1 MEGRARTVVSDQLSQ
16 FTGQSKNSRLWV
28 QSHHR
33 PGQTSAAAPSTRYF
47 LYLAFHKSGQLTNLT
62 SWSLLRFCF
71 ILSLQPVSPT
81 SHTTQHFLTWVLGTR
96 TLPAVPCPAL
106 FGSSGKDANI
116 GCFVFI
122 FSMLIF
128 FLLLAQSQCREQT
141 CQEHAR

>member
-28 QSHHR
+28 RSRHR

-81 SHTTQHFLTWVLGTR
+81 SHSHTALFNLGSRNQNSASSPLPGSLWVLWER
-96 TLPAVPCPAL
+96 CKYRV
-106 FGSSGKDANI
+106 F
-116 GCFVFI
+116 CFY
-122 FSMLIF
+122 F
-128 FLLLAQSQCREQT
+128 FHADLLSFACSVT
-141 CQEHAR
+141 V